1 MIDPALL
8 CTGLRTRTNAI
19 STSTLQPDTIAQDS
33 TPTLW
38 HGGAV
43 WQTSDGSVVAATI
56 GGIEDTQL
64 AVGWIMAFGLTVH
77 VGNLKLLDI
86 QMIWNISALVGAFI
100 GDAQEYFRIG
110 KIWLTHAFTKI
121 DVDAPIRICAIS
133 WSVGL
138 NEVGERK
145 AYHFSGD
152 AVRAAMSL
160 EVPVSSS
167 TEEDS
172 LILGH
177 TTSSSSPQVPKF
189 HGHFSHQNLGAPGC
203 G

>member
-1 MIDPALL
+1 MIDPALP
-8 CTGLRTRTNAI
+8 CTGLRTRTNGI
-19 STSTLQPDTIAQDS
+19 STSTFQPDTIAQDP

-86 QMIWNISALVGAFI
+86 QMMWNISTLVGAFI
-100 GDAQEYFRIG
+100 GDAHEYFRIG

-133 WSVGL
+133 RSVGL

-152 AVRAAMSL
+152 AVRAAISL

-167 TEEDS
+167 TEDS

-177 TTSSSSPQVPKF
+177 TTSLSSPQVPKF
-189 HGHFSHQNLGAPGC
+189 HGHFSHQNSGAPGC

>member
-1 MIDPALL
+1 MIDPAL
-8 CTGLRTRTNAI
+8 TYSGLRARTNGI
-19 STSTLQPDTIAQDS
+19 STSTLQPDTIAQDP
-33 TPTLW
+33 TPILR

-43 WQTSDGSVVAATI
+43 WQTSDSAVVAATI
-56 GGIEDTQL
+56 GGIEETQL
-64 AVGWIMAFGLTVH
+64 AVVRIVTFGLTVH

-86 QMIWNISALVGAFI
+86 QMIWNISALVGAFV
-100 GDAQEYFRIG
+100 GNFQEYLCIG
-110 KIWLTHAFTKI
+110 KVWLTHAFAKI
-121 DVDAPIRICAIS
+121 DVDAPVRICARS
-133 WSVGL
+133 WSVRY
-138 NEVGERK
+138 NAVGGRK

-152 AVRAAMSL
+152 VVRAAMSL

-167 TEEDS
+167 MEEDS

-189 HGHFSHQNLGAPGC
+189 HGHFTHQYLGAPGC